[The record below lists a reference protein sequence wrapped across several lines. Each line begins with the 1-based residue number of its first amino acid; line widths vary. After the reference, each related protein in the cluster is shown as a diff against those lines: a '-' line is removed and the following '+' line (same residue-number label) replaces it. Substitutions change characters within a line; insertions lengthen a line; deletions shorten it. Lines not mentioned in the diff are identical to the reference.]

1 MLLHN
6 PGVTSRIACKHDDLV
21 LTYGMSLRVGSKE
34 EGERA
39 VVMGAGFEAAG
50 TGQNGYLLI
59 LVRTTP

>member
-39 VVMGAGFEAAG
+39 VVLGAGFEAPG
-50 TGQNGYLLI
+50 TGQNGY
-59 LVRTTP
+59 